1 VRVPRELV
9 AANAAALLVLL
20 VAMLLGW
27 HEAATFGLATLVI
40 LNLLVLLRGR
50 PTRGGTVP
58 EESEERHGET
68 EGEGRDG

>member
-1 VRVPRELV
+1 
-9 AANAAALLVLL
+9 
-20 VAMLLGW
+20 
-27 HEAATFGLATLVI
+27 LATLVI